1 MDDLDWL
8 ALQHLLLLKL
18 DISSWAPKMVKTI
31 LFGSIH
37 MLASNFTSK
46 VNQDSFSFIYF
57 WPILVLSMFYDNG
70 VSLETRARLI
80 EALT

>member
-31 LFGSIH
+31 IFGSIN
-37 MLASNFTSK
+37 MLASSASK
-46 VNQDSFSFIYF
+46 VNQDSTFIYF

-70 VSLETRARLI
+70 VSLLWKRELD
-80 EALT
+80 

>member
-18 DISSWAPKMVKTI
+18 DISSWAPKMVKI
-31 LFGSIH
+31 IIFGSIN
-37 MLASNFTSK
+37 MLASSTSK
-46 VNQDSFSFIYF
+46 VNQDSISFIYF

-70 VSLETRARLI
+70 VSLLWKRELD
-80 EALT
+80 